1 MEFEYIV
8 ILTILITTLEDRG
21 IISKRYFV
29 HFKKVV
35 LFRLTT
41 YQSWVSIQFC
51 SQNWYVQWL
60 RIVSIMS
67 HALHSFFQG
76 WHGWFDRKQE
86 PNQVVKKFAL
96 FHKVFTFSNQTC
108 MVLNNFL
115 HTRRAFQLGC
125 FESFY
130 LNLCRLTACLVML
143 F

>member
-1 MEFEYIV
+1 MEFGYIL
-8 ILTILITTLEDRG
+8 ILTILITTLKDRG

-51 SQNWYVQWL
+51 SQNWYIQWF

-67 HALHSFFQG
+67 HAWHSFQG
-76 WHGWFDRKQE
+76 STVDLKENRSPIKLSKNLPCFIRCSPSQIKHVQ
-86 PNQVVKKFAL
+86 
-96 FHKVFTFSNQTC
+96 FSTT
-108 MVLNNFL
+108 L

-130 LNLCRLTACLVML
+130 LSICVDLGHV
-143 F
+143 